1 MASAREILQGLEQ
14 FGIRLGLEHL
24 RELAAA
30 LGHPERATPA
40 VIVAGTNGKG
50 SVSALLASIAEAAGV
65 RTGLYTSPHLERVEE
80 RIRVG
85 GREIDATALGDLL
98 QEVLA
103 AAARLG
109 HASPTYFE
117 AMTLGALLHF
127 ARQKVDLSVLEVGMG
142 GRLDATNLADGRLA
156 VVTAIALDH
165 QEFLGST
172 LDAIA
177 REKAV
182 ALGCQNAELTVA
194 AAENSPG
201 LDGSYDAVL
210 AFNLLHLILDRPS
223 TLARIH
229 RLLKPGGLFI
239 SKTPCLS
246 EMNPLIRVAVPLM
259 RFVGKAPFVSFFA
272 APALEAEIACAGF
285 IIDERERHGTGR
297 KDARI
302 FIVARKPG

>member
-1 MASAREILQGLEQ
+1 MLRAIDDAR
-14 FGIRLGLEHL
+14 FWDGIAR
-24 RELAAA
+24 
-30 LGHPERATPA
+30 
-40 VIVAGTNGKG
+40 K
-50 SVSALLASIAEAAGV
+50 
-65 RTGLYTSPHLERVEE
+65 Y
-80 RIRVG
+80 
-85 GREIDATALGDLL
+85 
-98 QEVLA
+98 
-103 AAARLG
+103 AAARIKDMPG
-109 HASPTYFE
+109 YERSIERTRR
-117 AMTLGALLHF
+117 LLLNS
-127 ARQKVDLSVLEVGMG
+127 DTVLEIGCGTGTTALKLAPFVSRIVGSDVSNEM
-142 GRLDATNLADGRLA
+142 
-156 VVTAIALDH
+156 V
-165 QEFLGST
+165 
-172 LDAIA
+172 AIA

-194 AAENSPG
+194 AAESSPG

-302 FIVARKPG
+302 FIVARKPD